1 VQKYIPGKLSTF
13 FAGYK
18 TITYKKGET
27 ILRSDDNPQ
36 GVYYIKKGFV
46 KMDSIF
52 ENGREITL
60 NIFKPGAYFPMTWA
74 VGGIPNA
81 YFFHAHTDV
90 VIYRAP
96 KESVLKFL
104 KKNHDVLFELTRRIL
119 VGLDGILQNIEFIL
133 CGDAYHR
140 VLGAVFLSA
149 KRFGEVKGNGK
160 ITIKIPLTHQDIANI
175 AGMSRET
182 ATLAIKRLRK
192 KKIITYK
199 KRLIFIANIKIFEKE
214 LGLTKNQEKLPIV
227 S

>member
-1 VQKYIPGKLSTF
+1 M
-13 FAGYK
+13 
-18 TITYKKGET
+18 TYKKGET

-74 VGGIPNA
+74 VG
-81 YFFHAHTDV
+81 
-90 VIYRAP
+90 
-96 KESVLKFL
+96 
-104 KKNHDVLFELTRRIL
+104 
-119 VGLDGILQNIEFIL
+119 GILQNIEFIL